1 MLLSSVC
8 LFSLHM
14 PAPFPTLD
22 LYLSLY
28 TLPPYLLLQAP
39 QRSAVPLGISL
50 RLQAAKS
57 ITPCYQA
64 TLGTVCGCLS
74 SLAQQPPAD
83 TCPLSHE
90 YQGHQ
95 RKVTSFHSTLSI
107 FLEFALHA
115 TEASLVPPCP
125 DDCSNMETVS
135 CPPCLPLHFSLFTTT
150 GSDSSQKNEKKI
162 PHFCPFFSLSSL
174 PPLLQAPKLHGCTP
188 PFSSNARSIVRFY
201 NHTSSH
207 RMG

>member
-28 TLPPYLLLQAP
+28 TLPPYLLLQAL

-83 TCPLSHE
+83 TYPLSHE
-90 YQGHQ
+90 YQAHQ

-150 GSDSSQKNEKKI
+150 GSNSSQKKQNKKNPSLLSLFLPLLSPSSLASSQTAWLYAPFLFKCKI
-162 PHFCPFFSLSSL
+162 NSPVLQPHFL
-174 PPLLQAPKLHGCTP
+174 
-188 PFSSNARSIVRFY
+188 
-201 NHTSSH
+201 
-207 RMG
+207 